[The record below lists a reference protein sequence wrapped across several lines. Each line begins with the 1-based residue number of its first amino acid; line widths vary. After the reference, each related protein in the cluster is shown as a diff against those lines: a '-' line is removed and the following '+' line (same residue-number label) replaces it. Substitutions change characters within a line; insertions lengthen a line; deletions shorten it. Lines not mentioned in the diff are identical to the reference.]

1 VATPAFALTG
11 TRSFAHPVRTHPA
24 APDRRR
30 SEPQRSRVLDV
41 PTVLSL
47 QRSAGNAAVA
57 PLLVSAPPTVQR
69 GLFDMLGGMLGGGD
83 LRQQAAGI
91 AGQGVQAGVGA
102 LAGRIGGPFG
112 EILGGAGSGLA
123 GAAGSLISGNSGA
136 ALDTLRQTGMAAAG
150 PAAQTGLGM
159 LGGAVGG
166 QAGQF
171 IGGLGPSVGQGLS
184 SIISG
189 GSPGEAGMGVL
200 NAASPGLMGLASR
213 FLGGI

>member
-1 VATPAFALTG
+1 MATTAFAVTG
-11 TRSFAHPVRTHPA
+11 SRGSAHPVRVHSP

-30 SEPQRSRVLDV
+30 PEPPRSRVIDAR
-41 PTVLSL
+41 TVLSL

-57 PLLVSAPPTVQR
+57 PLLGSAPTVQR

-102 LAGRIGGPFG
+102 LAGKIGGPFG

-136 ALDTLRQTGMAAAG
+136 ALETLRQTGMAAAG

-166 QAGQF
+166 QAGQL

-189 GSPGEAGMGVL
+189 GSPGEAGMGIL
-200 NAASPGLMGLASR
+200 NAAGPGLMGLASR